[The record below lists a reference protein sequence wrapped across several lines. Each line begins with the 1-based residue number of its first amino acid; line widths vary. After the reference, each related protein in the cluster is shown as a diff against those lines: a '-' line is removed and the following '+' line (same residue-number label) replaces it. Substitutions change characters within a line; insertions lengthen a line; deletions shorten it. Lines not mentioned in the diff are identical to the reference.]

1 MARQRRSRS
10 CSMKGRSGFLTLA
23 LTLSLACSM
32 KGSSGTLTLTLAL
45 TLSLACSMKGSSGT
59 AFHAAWAPLRSCLKV
74 VG

>member
-10 CSMKGRSGFLTLA
+10 CSMKG
-23 LTLSLACSM
+23 
-32 KGSSGTLTLTLAL
+32 SSGTLTLAL

-59 AFHAAWAPLRSCLKV
+59 AFHAAWAPLRSCSKV